1 MATQSGSKGSAGS
14 AGIQKHD
21 VDRLET
27 QVRELSRSL
36 ASLATEQEFKEFILS
51 IRRPG
56 YTTPAEFRLVA
67 GIVASMQAQV
77 QVLGEL
83 KQTLFEG
90 DREITLAER

>member
-1 MATQSGSKGSAGS
+1 MATQSGPKGS

-21 VDRLET
+21 VDRLDL
-27 QVRELSRSL
+27 QVKELSRSL
-36 ASLATEQEFKEFILS
+36 LSLTTKQEFEEFILS
-51 IRRPG
+51 IHRPG
-56 YTTPAEFRLVA
+56 YTTPAEFRLVS

-90 DREITLAER
+90 DREIRIEE